1 MCRNWSKRSLKRL
14 EEGVEDGT
22 IDITTLKRYA
32 CSRNNK
38 AKRMDSHTDPNWSSL
53 LRDGSFHFIDSP
65 LRLFS
70 ILMTSF
76 NWQSIFYYPLV
87 TVLQRINSDQIFV
100 LSSFVSFT
108 FFIRFTLN
116 WMSSVDAWHLSYI
129 WEGHTREG
137 KCGPYRFVER
147 IYCHVLPS
155 FHSQSVSIFSILSPL
170 RSFFVHTSPSGV
182 FQPRPMISS
191 RFYESY
197 R

>member
-1 MCRNWSKRSLKRL
+1 
-14 EEGVEDGT
+14 
-22 IDITTLKRYA
+22 
-32 CSRNNK
+32 
-38 AKRMDSHTDPNWSSL
+38 
-53 LRDGSFHFIDSP
+53 
-65 LRLFS
+65 
-70 ILMTSF
+70 MTSL

-100 LSSFVSFT
+100 LSSFDSFT

-170 RSFFVHTSPSGV
+170 RSFFVHTSLSGV
-182 FQPRPMISS
+182 FNLGQWLFHGFMKVTGSCFEQAYWL
-191 RFYESY
+191 RFLSWDFLFLLLDK
-197 R
+197 RKGPL

>member
-1 MCRNWSKRSLKRL
+1 
-14 EEGVEDGT
+14 
-22 IDITTLKRYA
+22 
-32 CSRNNK
+32 
-38 AKRMDSHTDPNWSSL
+38 
-53 LRDGSFHFIDSP
+53 
-65 LRLFS
+65 
-70 ILMTSF
+70 MTSI
-76 NWQSIFYYPLV
+76 NWQLIFYYPLV

-147 IYCHVLPS
+147 IYCHVFPS

-170 RSFFVHTSPSGV
+170 RSFFVNTSPSGV
-182 FQPRPMISS
+182 FSTSANDYFTVLWKLQVVALSKLIVCD
-191 RFYESY
+191 FYREIFWFLLLDK
-197 R
+197 RKGPL

>member
-1 MCRNWSKRSLKRL
+1 
-14 EEGVEDGT
+14 
-22 IDITTLKRYA
+22 
-32 CSRNNK
+32 
-38 AKRMDSHTDPNWSSL
+38 
-53 LRDGSFHFIDSP
+53 
-65 LRLFS
+65 
-70 ILMTSF
+70 MTSF

-129 WEGHTREG
+129 WEGHTRER
-137 KCGPYRFVER
+137 KCGPYRFVKR

-191 RFYESY
+191 RLKVTVMLWKLQVVALSKLIGCNFYGEIFY
-197 R
+197 FAFR